1 MSHFRSLSIPVALAI
16 ALMGFN
22 SAFAQ
27 TGSGSDT
34 TVLGATPSTINQ
46 GQSVALTAE
55 VEPSVSGP
63 TPTGS
68 VQFFYGSYLLGTS
81 TLSNGAATFVASSAG
96 QVPGSYAV
104 TASYSGDAN
113 YSASTSSPT
122 SITITH
128 YTTATTLSLPG
139 SVKEGANVQF
149 TASVSDTSG
158 SKQPTGSVSLE
169 LGSTVLETASLVN
182 GVATFNANT
191 SGYASGSYS
200 LTAVYSGDTYNAPST
215 SSPQSVTVLGT
226 TATAVSFG
234 SNGYAVGQ
242 TGMISATVTAPSGGG
257 TPSGTVSFAVGPN
270 VFASAPLVNGVA
282 SVTASTATLPTGNYD
297 IVATYS
303 GSSLFQPSSGSANV
317 SLGAAYTLSPAGV
330 ALSPSG
336 TTQFSISPAVA
347 GTVTWYVNGVAG
359 GNSSVGTI
367 DSNGNYTA
375 PATTS
380 AVTATITATD
390 SAEPTY
396 SASAATAYVI
406 PAGTVSTTQNGY
418 VADYSIS
425 LPSGA
430 SVAVNFGQTTSYG
443 LNTWSVAA
451 PSGGGSTTVEVAG
464 MIASTQ
470 YHLQGVVSLPGGVT
484 FTDADNTF
492 TPVGLSANNFP
503 NLQIATNTT
512 PQPGVEM
519 MDSITG
525 YTASLYSVDLDGNI
539 IWAWQPPD
547 AANGSIVQPV
557 KVLPNGHLLILIG
570 QSSTQPLAGGVPEG
584 AYQGLDEIDLAGNII
599 RNVTL
604 ATINANLVTAGYPNI
619 QLLTIHHEVLVLPNG
634 HWVFLGNM
642 LEEETVTGYVNQVN
656 VLGDVIVDIDPNNNY
671 AVDWVW
677 NEFDHLN
684 VNRHPYQFPDWT
696 HSNGLAYSTD
706 DGNLVLSIR
715 HQNWV
720 LKINYADG
728 QGDGTIL
735 WHLGAADPAVNETAD
750 FTLLNADGTTDTN
763 DQDWQYAQHNPNFTT
778 ANTTGVFG
786 LTLMDN
792 GDDRGVYDNAQC
804 GSPNPACYSTVPI
817 FTVDENAMTVTRT
830 LPDELP
836 VSYYSFFG
844 GSANPQPNGDLEYD
858 LASHVTEQNATGSA
872 IRETTTGSS
881 PSVVWEFDESGEYLY
896 RAFRI
901 GSLYPG
907 VTWTPGAG
915 ISAEARKAHRVAPG
929 TVLPARAPMGPSPT
943 M

>member
-1 MSHFRSLSIPVALAI
+1 MTL
-16 ALMGFN
+16 
-22 SAFAQ
+22 
-27 TGSGSDT
+27 
-34 TVLGATPSTINQ
+34 LGATPSTINQ

-63 TPTGS
+63 TPTGT

-406 PAGTVSTTQNGY
+406 PAGAFVKTTN
-418 VADYSIS
+418 DYTASYTIS
-425 LPSGA
+425 LPAGA

-451 PSGGGSTTVEVAG
+451 PSGGGSTNVLVAG
-464 MIASTQ
+464 MIAGTK
-470 YHLQGVVSLPGGVT
+470 YHLQGVVTLPGGIT
-484 FTDADNTF
+484 FNDADKTF
-492 TPVGLSANNFP
+492 TPAGLPALDFPTITVSNNTAP
-503 NLQIATNTT
+503 T
-512 PQPGVEM
+512 PGVEI
-519 MDSITG
+519 MDNVVYLPVPAYAT
-525 YTASLYSVDLDGNI
+525 DLDGNV
-539 IWAWQPPD
+539 IWAYNPPD
-547 AANGSIVQPV
+547 LTTGDILQPI
-557 KVLPNGHLLILIG
+557 KPELSNGHFLLQLS
-570 QSSTQPLAGGVPEG
+570 QSSTAPLQGGVP
-584 AYQGLDEIDLAGNII
+584 ANSLQVIREIDLAGNII
-599 RNVTL
+599 QQLDINTL
-604 ATINANLVTAGYPNI
+604 NTNLSTAGYSSI
-619 QLLTIHHEVLVLPNG
+619 QLLTIHHDICVLPNG
-634 HWVFLGNM
+634 HWIVIGNM
-642 LEEETVTGYVNQVN
+642 LVFETGLTGYPNGIN
-656 VLGDVIVDIDPNNNY
+656 VLGDILVEVDPSNGF

-684 VNRHPYQFPDWT
+684 LNRHPMNFPDWT
-696 HSNGLAYSTD
+696 HTNAVVYSPD
-706 DGNLVLSIR
+706 DGNLVVSIR

-720 LKINYADG
+720 IKINYADG
-728 QGDGTIL
+728 QGDGSIL
-735 WHLGAADPAVNETAD
+735 WHLGAADANLNETPD
-750 FTLLNADGTTDTN
+750 FTLLNADGTADTN
-763 DQDWQYAQHNPNFTT
+763 VEDWQYAQHGPSFTT
-778 ANTTGVFG
+778 SNTTGVFG
-786 LTLMDN
+786 LALIDN
-792 GDDRGVYDNAQC
+792 GDDRGIYDNDLCSTSAA
-804 GSPNPACYSTVPI
+804 PYCYSTVPI
-817 FTVDENAMTVTRT
+817 FMIDETNMTATKIQQDT
-830 LPDELP
+830 LPSTNY
-836 VSYYSFFG
+836 SYFG
-844 GSANPQPNGDLEYD
+844 GNTDPVGSAGDLEYD
-858 LASHVTEQNATGSA
+858 LASQVVNGNNAASS
-872 IRETTTGSS
+872 IRETTTGAS
-881 PSVVWEFDESGEYLY
+881 PSIVWELDDVGENYY
-896 RAFRI
+896 RAFRSP
-901 GSLYPG
+901 SLYPG
-907 VTWTPGAG
+907 VTWSEGAG
-915 ISAEARKAHRVAPG
+915 ISSAARKAHLAKPGAKPAP
-929 TVLPARAPMGPSPT
+929 RAPMGNVPK